1 MSNPRHWREFLMLHQ
16 FSATDVSFIGE
27 QDGAHDRRLK
37 EAITVLL
44 DLNASVARAYLAR
57 VRYDDGT
64 SGGVLLGLLRH
75 DKQENGKLAL
85 QMDRVFGALFNTE
98 AHLDVVFLDDEADAR
113 FRKSCRPFYNYGARY
128 H

>member
-1 MSNPRHWREFLMLHQ
+1 MLHQ
-16 FSATDVSFIGE
+16 FSTTDVTFVGE
-27 QDGAHDRRLK
+27 QDGAHEQRLK

-64 SGGVLLGLLRH
+64 TSSVLLGLFRH
-75 DKQENGKLAL
+75 DGQENGKLAL
-85 QMDRVFGALFNTE
+85 QMDRTFGALFNTK
-98 AHLDVVFLDDEADAR
+98 AHLAVVFLDDASEAR
-113 FRKSCRPFYNYGARY
+113 IRENCEPFYTYTARY

>member
-1 MSNPRHWREFLMLHQ
+1 MLHQ
-16 FSATDVSFIGE
+16 FSATDIGFIGE
-27 QDGAHDRRLK
+27 QDGTHERRLK

-57 VRYDDGT
+57 TAD
-64 SGGVLLGLLRH
+64 GVLLGLLRH
-75 DKQENGKLAL
+75 DRTENGKLAS

-98 AHLDVVFLDDEADAR
+98 AHLDVIFLDDEGDAR
-113 FRKSCRPFYNYGARY
+113 FRKSCRPFYHHTARY

>member
-1 MSNPRHWREFLMLHQ
+1 MLHQ
-16 FSATDVSFIGE
+16 TSTTDITFIGE
-27 QDGAHDRRLK
+27 QDGSHERRLK

-64 SGGVLLGLLRH
+64 TGSVLLGLFRH
-75 DKQENGKLAL
+75 DRQENGKLAL
-85 QMDRVFGALFNTE
+85 QMDRAFGALFNTE
-98 AHLDVVFLDDEADAR
+98 THLDIVFLDDEGEAR
-113 FRKSCRPFYNYGARY
+113 IRKNCPPFYSYTSRY